1 MERWIKEIH
10 LKHTKCKKALL
21 IMDTFRAPCTEKV
34 INLLSKHH
42 SSVALIPGGCTSK
55 LQPLDVSLNKPFK
68 QVCRQEFSAYCRSQ
82 LSTMSNSADR
92 LKTASKQEVC
102 QWLIKVQDH
111 LCTHPDMIVK
121 AFKVTGLSL
130 ALDGSEDNLFRN
142 QHLLQGVEAGAQDDD
157 IDAEPE
163 DEDPFASDS
172 NSDSDCECDS
182 DCNNSD

>member
-1 MERWIKEIH
+1 
-10 LKHTKCKKALL
+10 
-21 IMDTFRAPCTEKV
+21 
-34 INLLSKHH
+34 
-42 SSVALIPGGCTSK
+42 
-55 LQPLDVSLNKPFK
+55 
-68 QVCRQEFSAYCRSQ
+68 
-82 LSTMSNSADR
+82 MSNSADR

-102 QWLIKVQDH
+102 QWLIKAQDH

-130 ALDGSEDNLFRN
+130 ALDGSEDNLFRI
-142 QHLLQGVEAGAQDDD
+142 QHLLQGIEAGAQDDD

-182 DCNNSD
+182 DFVIIRTDCIGVAVLIRTFPGISCLR

>member
-1 MERWIKEIH
+1 
-10 LKHTKCKKALL
+10 
-21 IMDTFRAPCTEKV
+21 
-34 INLLSKHH
+34 
-42 SSVALIPGGCTSK
+42 
-55 LQPLDVSLNKPFK
+55 
-68 QVCRQEFSAYCRSQ
+68 
-82 LSTMSNSADR
+82 
-92 LKTASKQEVC
+92 
-102 QWLIKVQDH
+102 
-111 LCTHPDMIVK
+111 MIVK

-142 QHLLQGVEAGAQDDD
+142 QHFQGIEAGAQDDD